1 MEETIKKWYELPMGL
16 EDVRSSIRANIRTA
30 ARSFVAIGFYLKR
43 AREDRLY
50 EEAGFSSVWDFA
62 REEFGISRSTAT
74 RYMAVNDRFSADG
87 NSPNLAAE
95 YQAYNQSQLIEMV
108 TMTGEQLEQVT
119 PDMTVRE
126 LREMKQEDTVEPEET
141 QIVGQMEISD
151 FPEYMPEPAES
162 ASLPEIVVPA
172 IEIPLSDLAAVTAE
186 EPEDSPEV
194 CATSHTEIGVC
205 LYRSGFACSL
215 KEEAKR
221 NQGTGE
227 DCSNHCCWD
236 CIKRENCKIECVAS
250 ETRSLEPE
258 SMVKNEIKPEIRR
271 QYCRA
276 FARKLIITFKDWFLE
291 DFHGRVTDVCNSEVE
306 LKKRFTGTWYFPD
319 PVTDGVAHINLFT
332 DYVQIWNRDGQCLGN
347 AEWFYLCAAIQ
358 AMWNVIAMEN
368 AAKAQQNEP
377 ECCENSSE
385 EDTPTPDTEPEEPI
399 EYDRKTLQQMIKD
412 VEEALEHMRDYW
424 IQNQPYTYAKY
435 AMQLQAY
442 KNLLADM
449 DKVDREP
456 EEPEQPPLPLMKNND
471 QRKEW
476 LRNYQ
481 SWGLWYADEH
491 IGARY
496 YKYDFDN
503 GARLIVEE
511 YDMCSPYSGSLTS
524 SYLHLVDGPEPPKH
538 PGYGCGKWTRHETYS
553 RYPNSETELVEFLKE
568 IQKD

>member
-87 NSPNLAAE
+87 NSPNLATE

-162 ASLPEIVVPA
+162 DNLPEIVVPA
-172 IEIPLSDLAAVTAE
+172 IEIPLSDLTAMTVE
-186 EPEDSPEV
+186 EPENNPEV
-194 CATSHTEIGVC
+194 CATSHTEEE
-205 LYRSGFACSL
+205 L
-215 KEEAKR
+215 KPK
-221 NQGTGE
+221 
-227 DCSNHCCWD
+227 
-236 CIKRENCKIECVAS
+236 IKNTME
-250 ETRSLEPE
+250 
-258 SMVKNEIKPEIRR
+258 PEIRE
-271 QYCRA
+271 QYCDA
-276 FARKLIITFKDWFLE
+276 FARKLITEFRNWFLK
-291 DFHGRVTDVCNSEVE
+291 DFDGRVTDVCSSEVE
-306 LKKRFTGTWYFPD
+306 LKKRFTGTWYFLD
-319 PVTDGVAHINLFT
+319 PVTGGNAHINLFS
-332 DYVQIWNRDGQCLGN
+332 DYIQIWSRDGQCLGN
-347 AEWFYLCAAIQ
+347 TEWFYLCAAIQ
-358 AMWNVIAMEN
+358 AMWNITAMED
-368 AAKAQQNEP
+368 AAKMQQNEP
-377 ECCENSSE
+377 ERCENSSE
-385 EDTPTPDTEPEEPI
+385 EETPMTPEEPEETSDTELEVSQPA
-399 EYDRKTLQQMIKD
+399 EYDRQTLVRMIGD
-412 VEEALEHMRDYW
+412 TEEFLEQMRDYW
-424 IQNQPYTYAKY
+424 MQNQPHTYTKY

-449 DKVDREP
+449 DKADQEP
-456 EEPEQPPLPLMKNND
+456 EAEQPELPVMRNND

-491 IGARY
+491 IGCRY

-503 GARLIVEE
+503 GARLIAEE
-511 YDMCSPYSGSLTS
+511 YSAYNEVVKNDLVF
-524 SYLHLVDGPEPPKH
+524 SYLHLVGGPEPPKH
-538 PGYGCGKWTRHETYS
+538 PMYGYGKWERHETYN
-553 RYPNSETELVEFLKE
+553 RHPDSETELVEFLKE
-568 IQKD
+568 IQKGER

>member
-74 RYMAVNDRFSADG
+74 RYVAVNDRFSADG
-87 NSPNLAAE
+87 NSPNLATE

-162 ASLPEIVVPA
+162 DNLPEIVVPA
-172 IEIPLSDLAAVTAE
+172 IEIPLSELAAVTAE
-186 EPEDSPEV
+186 EPEDSPEA
-194 CATSHTEIGVC
+194 CATSHTETEP
-205 LYRSGFACSL
+205 
-215 KEEAKR
+215 K
-221 NQGTGE
+221 
-227 DCSNHCCWD
+227 
-236 CIKRENCKIECVAS
+236 IKNPIE
-250 ETRSLEPE
+250 
-258 SMVKNEIKPEIRR
+258 PEIRR
-271 QYCRA
+271 QYCEA
-276 FARKLIITFKDWFLE
+276 FARKLITEFKDWFLK

-319 PVTDGVAHINLFT
+319 PVTGGGAHINLFT

-358 AMWNVIAMEN
+358 RMWNVIAMEN
-368 AAKAQQNEP
+368 AAKAQQNEK
-377 ECCENSSE
+377 E
-385 EDTPTPDTEPEEPI
+385 PTDTELLHEMLEKEKSFLEDMIKVDKLEPLPSKLLRKKKILVAALAGMLCDLEEP
-399 EYDRKTLQQMIKD
+399 E
-412 VEEALEHMRDYW
+412 V
-424 IQNQPYTYAKY
+424 
-435 AMQLQAY
+435 
-442 KNLLADM
+442 
-449 DKVDREP
+449 P
-456 EEPEQPPLPLMKNND
+456 EEPEQPELPLMKNNE

-511 YDMCSPYSGSLTS
+511 YDMCSSYSGSYTS
-524 SYLHLVDGPEPPKH
+524 SYLHLVGGPEPPKH
-538 PGYGCGKWTRHETYS
+538 PGYGCGKWTRHETYN
-553 RYPNSETELVEFLKE
+553 RFPNSETELVEFLKE
-568 IQKD
+568 IQKGKA

>member
-87 NSPNLAAE
+87 NSPNLATE

-141 QIVGQMEISD
+141 QIAGQMEISD

-162 ASLPEIVVPA
+162 DNLPEIVVPA
-172 IEIPLSDLAAVTAE
+172 IEIPLSDLAAVAAE
-186 EPEDSPEV
+186 EPEDSLEI
-194 CATSHTEIGVC
+194 CATSHTETEP
-205 LYRSGFACSL
+205 
-215 KEEAKR
+215 K
-221 NQGTGE
+221 
-227 DCSNHCCWD
+227 
-236 CIKRENCKIECVAS
+236 IKNPIE
-250 ETRSLEPE
+250 
-258 SMVKNEIKPEIRR
+258 PEIRR
-271 QYCRA
+271 QYCEA
-276 FARKLIITFKDWFLE
+276 FARKLLTEFKDWFLK

-319 PVTDGVAHINLFT
+319 PVAGGNAHINLFP
-332 DYVQIWNRDGQCLGN
+332 DYIQIWSRDGQCLGN
-347 AEWFYLCAAIQ
+347 TEWFYLCAAIQ
-358 AMWNVIAMEN
+358 ATWNVIAMEN
-368 AAKAQQNEP
+368 AAKAQQNEQ

-385 EDTPTPDTEPEEPI
+385 EDKPVIPKESEETPDTESEEPI
-399 EYDRKTLQQMIKD
+399 EYDRKALLWMIGKATELLEQMR
-412 VEEALEHMRDYW
+412 EYW
-424 IQNQPYTYAKY
+424 IQNQPHTYTKH

-449 DKVDREP
+449 DKADQEP
-456 EEPEQPPLPLMKNND
+456 EAEQPELPIMRNND

-511 YDMCSPYSGSLTS
+511 YDMCSSYSGSYTS
-524 SYLHLVDGPEPPKH
+524 SYLHLVNGPEPPKH
-538 PGYGCGKWTRHETYS
+538 PGYGCGKWTRHETYN
-553 RYPNSETELVEFLKE
+553 RFPNSETELVEFLKE
-568 IQKD
+568 IQKGKA

>member
-87 NSPNLAAE
+87 NSPNLATE

-126 LREMKQEDTVEPEET
+126 LREMKQEEETEPEET

-162 ASLPEIVVPA
+162 TSLPEIVVPA
-172 IEIPLSDLAAVTAE
+172 IEIPLSDLTAMTAE
-186 EPEDSPEV
+186 EPENNPEV
-194 CATSHTEIGVC
+194 CATSHTETEP
-205 LYRSGFACSL
+205 
-215 KEEAKR
+215 K
-221 NQGTGE
+221 
-227 DCSNHCCWD
+227 
-236 CIKRENCKIECVAS
+236 IKNPIE
-250 ETRSLEPE
+250 
-258 SMVKNEIKPEIRR
+258 PEIRR
-271 QYCRA
+271 QYCEA
-276 FARKLIITFKDWFLE
+276 FARKLITEFKDWFLK

-319 PVTDGVAHINLFT
+319 PVTGGGAHINLFT

-358 AMWNVIAMEN
+358 SMWNVIAMEN
-368 AAKAQQNEP
+368 TAKAQQNEK
-377 ECCENSSE
+377 E
-385 EDTPTPDTEPEEPI
+385 PTDTELLHEMLEK
-399 EYDRKTLQQMIKD
+399 EKSFLEDMIKVD
-412 VEEALEHMRDYW
+412 KLEPLPSKLLRKKKILVAALAGMLCD
-424 IQNQPYTYAKY
+424 
-435 AMQLQAY
+435 L
-442 KNLLADM
+442 
-449 DKVDREP
+449 
-456 EEPEQPPLPLMKNND
+456 EEPEVPEKPEQPELPLMKNNE

-511 YDMCSPYSGSLTS
+511 YDMCSSYSGSYTS
-524 SYLHLVDGPEPPKH
+524 SYLHLVNGPEPPKH
-538 PGYGCGKWTRHETYS
+538 PGYGCGKWTRHETYN
-553 RYPNSETELVEFLKE
+553 RFPNSETELVEFLKE
-568 IQKD
+568 IQKGKA

>member
-87 NSPNLAAE
+87 NSPNLATE
-95 YQAYNQSQLIEMV
+95 YQAYSQSQLIEMV

-162 ASLPEIVVPA
+162 DNLPEIVVPA

-194 CATSHTEIGVC
+194 CATSHTETEP
-205 LYRSGFACSL
+205 
-215 KEEAKR
+215 K
-221 NQGTGE
+221 
-227 DCSNHCCWD
+227 
-236 CIKRENCKIECVAS
+236 IKNPIE
-250 ETRSLEPE
+250 
-258 SMVKNEIKPEIRR
+258 PEIRR
-271 QYCRA
+271 QYCEA
-276 FARKLIITFKDWFLE
+276 FARKLITEFKDWFLK

-319 PVTDGVAHINLFT
+319 PVTGGGAHINLFT
-332 DYVQIWNRDGQCLGN
+332 DYVQIWSRDGQCLGN

-358 AMWNVIAMEN
+358 ATWNVIAMEN
-368 AAKAQQNEP
+368 AAKAQQNEL
-377 ECCENSSE
+377 ERCENSSE
-385 EDTPTPDTEPEEPI
+385 GDTTTPDTEPEEPI
-399 EYDRKTLQQMIKD
+399 EYDRKTLLWMVGKATELLEQMR
-412 VEEALEHMRDYW
+412 EYW
-424 IQNQPYTYAKY
+424 IQNQPHTYTKH

-449 DKVDREP
+449 DKADQEP
-456 EEPEQPPLPLMKNND
+456 EEPEQPELPIMRNND

-496 YKYDFDN
+496 YKYDFNN
-503 GARLIVEE
+503 GARLIAEE
-511 YDMCSPYSGSLTS
+511 YDMCSSYSGSYTS
-524 SYLHLVDGPEPPKH
+524 SYLHLVGGPEPPKH
-538 PGYGCGKWTRHETYS
+538 PGYGCGKWTRHETYN
-553 RYPNSETELVEFLKE
+553 RFPNSETELVEFLKE
-568 IQKD
+568 IQKGKA